1 MSQTSV
7 EMMKVEV
14 PFDVNTINNT
24 GIGRLNIK
32 SGTVTIN
39 GNVYKVVN
47 NMVVERGV
55 NNKNAN

>member
-14 PFDVNTINNT
+14 PFDINSINNSP
-24 GIGRLNIK
+24 IGRLNIK

-39 GNVYKVVN
+39 GNVYKVIN
-47 NMVVERGV
+47 NMVIERGV
-55 NNKNAN
+55 NNTNAN

>member
-14 PFDVNTINNT
+14 PFDINSINNT

-55 NNKNAN
+55 NNTNAN

>member
-14 PFDVNTINNT
+14 PYDINTINNM

-32 SGTVTIN
+32 SGTITNN

>member
-1 MSQTSV
+1 MSQTNI
-7 EMMKVEV
+7 EMMKVDV
-14 PFDVNTINNT
+14 PFDINTINNT

-47 NMVVERGV
+47 NMVVERGI
-55 NNKNAN
+55 NNTNAN

>member
-7 EMMKVEV
+7 EMIKVEV